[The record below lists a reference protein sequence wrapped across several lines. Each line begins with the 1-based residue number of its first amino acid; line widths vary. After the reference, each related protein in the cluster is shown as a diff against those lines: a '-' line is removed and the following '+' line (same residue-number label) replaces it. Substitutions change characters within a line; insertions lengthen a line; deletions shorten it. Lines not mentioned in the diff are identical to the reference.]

1 MKKITLLATALILA
15 SFLVACSDTK
25 ENNASKTSEL
35 SKASSSSSRELKKS
49 EGQAKIVPAKD
60 FKSTPIGEYKI
71 VDNNRYGAWPDDTK
85 LVIDDSVEQVVD
97 PSTVFSK
104 YLVHLNGDKD
114 SPAILKMFIE
124 DKEKFDVTKVSKFYV
139 RANGTHSYK
148 GKEIPLFLVDG
159 FEY

>member
-15 SFLVACSDTK
+15 SFLVGCSDTK
-25 ENNASKTSEL
+25 ENNASKTSEI
-35 SKASSSSSRELKKS
+35 SKISSSSSRELKKS
-49 EGQAKIVPAKD
+49 EGKAKIVPAKD

-71 VDNNRYGAWPDDTK
+71 VDNNWYGAWPDDTK
-85 LVIDDSVEQVVD
+85 LVVDDSVAQVVD

-114 SPAILKMFIE
+114 CPAILKMFIE

-148 GKEIPLFLVDG
+148 GKEVPLFLVDG

>member
-1 MKKITLLATALILA
+1 MKKITLLTTAVILITLLA
-15 SFLVACSDTK
+15 ACSTTK
-25 ENNASKTSEL
+25 ENNTSKTSEMD
-35 SKASSSSSRELKKS
+35 KTSSSSSRELKKS
-49 EGQAKIVPAKD
+49 EGKAKIVPAKD

-71 VDNNRYGAWPDDTK
+71 VDNNWYGAWPYDTK
-85 LVIDDSVEQVVD
+85 LVVDDSVAQVVD

-114 SPAILKMFIE
+114 RPAILKIFIE

-148 GKEIPLFLVDG
+148 GKEVPLFLVDG